1 MLESRFS
8 FRKKMIPR
16 LPKDLILQALAALDV
31 EFVKRGIAGEI
42 CIYGGAAMVL
52 VFDARSST
60 RDVDEV
66 FQPKKEIR
74 EAALAVSND
83 LGLPPD
89 WLNDGVKGF
98 LSDKGEFSRDSISGL
113 EKLGN
118 LRIVWP
124 TPEYILAMKCM
135 AARMDD
141 SSKDRED
148 VAFLVHHLGLET
160 VEAVLAIVER
170 FFPKERIHIKTRY
183 FIEEILAADFVA
195 SKS

>member
-1 MLESRFS
+1 
-8 FRKKMIPR
+8 MISR

-31 EFVKRGIAGEI
+31 ECVKRGIAGEI

-60 RDVDEV
+60 RDVDAV
-66 FQPKKEIR
+66 FQPKTEIR
-74 EAALAVSND
+74 EAALVVSND
-83 LGLPPD
+83 LELPPD

-124 TPEYILAMKCM
+124 APEYILAMKCM

-148 VAFLVHHLGLET
+148 VAFLVRHLGLET

>member
-1 MLESRFS
+1 
-8 FRKKMIPR
+8 MIPR

-31 EFVKRGIAGEI
+31 ECVKRGIAGEI

-60 RDVDEV
+60 RDVDAV